1 MYNNRMKNIFSLLA
15 NLIYRKKCYVCSK
28 SYENKKLCSN
38 CYEKVDFL
46 PEKARVIL
54 GKNVY
59 CATYYHDVL
68 QKIIRG
74 IKYHKQKEL
83 AYYLAKLMY
92 EYWVRLQIKGEY
104 TIIPVPLSKE
114 RQKKRRYN
122 QVELVAQEFSKLT
135 GYKINTNLVER
146 VKDTKPQYNLN
157 RAQRIKNLA
166 NAFRVNKSLYNG
178 EKLLIIDDICTTGA
192 TFETLIKEFQ
202 KDKIEDITCFATAT
216 VEF

>member
-1 MYNNRMKNIFSLLA
+1 M
-15 NLIYRKKCYVCSK
+15 
-28 SYENKKLCSN
+28 
-38 CYEKVDFL
+38 
-46 PEKARVIL
+46 

-59 CATYYHDVL
+59 CATHYQDVL

-92 EYWVRLQIKGEY
+92 EYWVRLQIKGDY
-104 TIIPVPLSKE
+104 MIIPVPLSKE

-202 KDKIEDITCFATAT
+202 KNKIEDVTCFATAT